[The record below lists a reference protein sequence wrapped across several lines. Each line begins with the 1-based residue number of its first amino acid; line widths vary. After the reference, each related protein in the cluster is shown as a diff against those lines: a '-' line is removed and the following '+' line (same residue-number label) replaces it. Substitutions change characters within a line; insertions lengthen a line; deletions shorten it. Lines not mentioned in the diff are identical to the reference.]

1 MTRVSYR
8 VMLDSAPGP
17 RPTFRQLDAEAIATR
32 RRDAT
37 VRAQV
42 TLSKRQVRWLRDA
55 AAKSGGVH
63 PEDIIR
69 AAIDLATELEIDWSS
84 LARPT
89 DLRDA
94 VRGAVLIGHTI

>member
-17 RPTFRQLDAEAIATR
+17 RPTFRQLDAEAVATR

>member
-1 MTRVSYR
+1 MSRVTYR

-17 RPTFRQLDAEAIATR
+17 RPTFRQLDAEAIGTR

-42 TLSKRQVRWLRDA
+42 SLSKRQVRWLRGA
-55 AAKSGGVH
+55 AAKGGGLH

-69 AAIDLATELEIDWSS
+69 AAVDLAMELDVDWSS
-84 LARPT
+84 MARPT

>member
-1 MTRVSYR
+1 MSRVSYR

-17 RPTFRQLDAEAIATR
+17 RLTFRQLDAEAIATR

-37 VRAQV
+37 VRV
-42 TLSKRQVRWLRDA
+42 PVSLSKRQVRWLRET

-69 AAIDLATELEIDWSS
+69 AALDLAMELDIEWPSI
-84 LARPT
+84 ARPAEV
-89 DLRDA
+89 RDA
-94 VRGAVLIGHTI
+94 VRGAVLIGHTT

>member
-8 VMLDSAPGP
+8 VMLDGAPGP

-42 TLSKRQVRWLRDA
+42 SLSKRQVRWLRDA

-84 LARPT
+84 VARPT

>member
-8 VMLDSAPGP
+8 VMLDSASGP

-42 TLSKRQVRWLRDA
+42 SLSKRQVRWLRDA
-55 AAKSGGVH
+55 STKSGGVH

-69 AAIDLATELEIDWSS
+69 AAVDVAMELDIDWSL

-94 VRGAVLIGHTI
+94 VRDAVLIGHAI

>member
-8 VMLDSAPGP
+8 VMLESAPGP

-42 TLSKRQVRWLRDA
+42 SLSKRQVRWLRDA
-55 AAKSGGVH
+55 SAKSGGVH

-69 AAIDLATELEIDWSS
+69 AAVDVAMELDIDWSS

-94 VRGAVLIGHTI
+94 VRDAVLIGHTI